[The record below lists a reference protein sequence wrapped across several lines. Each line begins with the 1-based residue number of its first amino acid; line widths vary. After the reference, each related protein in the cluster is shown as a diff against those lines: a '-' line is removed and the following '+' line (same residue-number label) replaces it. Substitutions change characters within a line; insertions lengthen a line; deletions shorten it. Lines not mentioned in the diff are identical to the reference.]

1 MSSNNVGNIT
11 ETEEGR
17 FWAHLIVAAYFSVA
31 TYAVSKRDILGRN
44 SDQSQF
50 LSIFNWLYLD
60 ILVPE
65 TFWWG
70 AHCRI
75 KGASSYEH
83 DDEDEWDDGAE
94 SNSMITVTIAEP
106 TGLVHSIEIAPSAT
120 VQELKEQMCAHT
132 VASPQRL
139 QLAWDG
145 QVLEEESLSLKAYC
159 LLTGSHL
166 EAIPKVHSI
175 DPALTRPVSP
185 VLMETEQAED
195 PAAPG
200 VANLTNVTRPAS
212 PELATAIARDEEERG
227 ESIRAAVPTQAEPE
241 ASLIDDLGLVA
252 LPPRPP
258 VPAVGIRQAR
268 AASPGRADRPLEL
281 AEKMRG
287 GDEPLLSGE
296 SPPLPLSLAA
306 AEPFAQSPKN
316 QTAASPRRDLRSTGF
331 EFGYNPQYS
340 PSDALSIRRRGRD
353 ALNDR
358 KMVSPARNALLI
370 RRISTKYE
378 HIEDPTRKKGWLRNT
393 LWKVFHR
400 PEKWKVRDI
409 LLYRTGAHGLACFG
423 SKECFKCHEVT
434 AFIVFESPEM
444 PLDIIRRHRD
454 ATQKGWLP
462 KLLQP
467 LQNVCK
473 LCTFVC
479 CPNLSYNR
487 TESSSPRSSAIAA
500 PIVGLETIFGRS
512 RDTDRLKMPQWELQP
527 GPTKED
533 LMARADSKGRWKN
546 LNRPRWQKILST
558 WFGTIAL
565 VVLSGLMIFWST
577 ISVSVNLSSNQTKM
591 VKYDVQNGHVD
602 LSGSSPGAN
611 FLAKY
616 IPTLISFMVI
626 VGILP
631 TLIDFVAY
639 VVEPHY
645 LMSDVYRSVLN
656 KNLLLLLISSLILPS
671 LALTRLQDD
680 VRNNL
685 MAIANR
691 ATSLYDTITSGDDS
705 YEICHDN
712 SSSLDD
718 PGTFWAAL
726 WGFISYPATLLY
738 TGFGS
743 AFGGEAAGYFYRYM
757 THTSLL
763 GLGATLF
770 LIPDKFYRTLSWL
783 FRWEHERRMVWEFPL
798 EYNYSICCSTFAITF
813 VYAIPHPPIL
823 FLGLIY
829 AILRAF
835 GDKCVARLTSKNLS
849 VQLSRGQGAHMT
861 FCRLTLTTLWIMP
874 CLGNQVLASVRA
886 RGQPGQ
892 PFY

>member
-1 MSSNNVGNIT
+1 M
-11 ETEEGR
+11 EEGR
-17 FWAHLIVAAYFSVA
+17 FWAHLIVAAYFSVV
-31 TYAVSKRDILGRN
+31 TYAVSKRDILGR
-44 SDQSQF
+44 SVDQSQF
-50 LSIFNWLYLD
+50 LSIFNWLHLD
-60 ILVPE
+60 VLVPD

-83 DDEDEWDDGAE
+83 DDEDECDDGTDA
-94 SNSMITVTIAEP
+94 NSMITVTIAEP

-120 VQELKEQMCAHT
+120 VQELKEQMCTHT

-166 EAIPKVHSI
+166 EVIPKTQSI

-185 VLMETEQAED
+185 VLMDTEQEEH
-195 PAAPG
+195 PAPPG

-212 PELATAIARDEEERG
+212 PDLATATAREEG
-227 ESIRAAVPTQAEPE
+227 SAVSARAAAPTKAEPE
-241 ASLIDDLGLVA
+241 ASLMDDLGLVA
-252 LPPRPP
+252 LPPRPA
-258 VPAVGIRQAR
+258 VPAVGIGQAR
-268 AASPGRADRPLEL
+268 AASPGCADRPLEL

-287 GDEPLLSGE
+287 GDEPLLSGDPPS
-296 SPPLPLSLAA
+296 SPVSLAA
-306 AEPFAQSPKN
+306 AEPFDQSP
-316 QTAASPRRDLRSTGF
+316 QTQTSASQLDLRSTGF
-331 EFGYNPQYS
+331 EFGYNPQHS
-340 PSDALSIRRRGRD
+340 PSDAKSFRRRGRD

-378 HIEDPTRKKGWLRNT
+378 HIEDPTRRKGWVRNT

-409 LLYRTGAHGLACFG
+409 LLYRTDAHGLACFG

-454 ATQKGWLP
+454 ATQKAWLP

-473 LCTFVC
+473 FCSFVC
-479 CPNLSYNR
+479 CPNLPCQH

-500 PIVGLETIFGRS
+500 PIVGLETIFGRN
-512 RDTDRLKMPQWELQP
+512 RDTDRLRMPQWELQP

-546 LNRPRWQKILST
+546 LNRPRWQKVLST
-558 WFGTIAL
+558 WFGTVSL
-565 VVLSGLMIFWST
+565 VVLSGLMIFEST
-577 ISVSVNLSSNQTKM
+577 TLTVSVNRSRNQTES
-591 VKYDVQNGHVD
+591 VHFHPDTRI
-602 LSGSSPGAN
+602 LEWSGSSPGTN

-616 IPTLISFMVI
+616 FPTLISFMVI

-631 TLIDFVAY
+631 TLIDVVAY

-671 LALTRLQDD
+671 LALTRLQDEMD
-680 VRNNL
+680 KNL
-685 MAIANR
+685 NAIENQF
-691 ATSLYDTITSGDDS
+691 DS
-705 YEICHDN
+705 VVEVIKTGHDNEICHD
-712 SSSLDD
+712 D
-718 PGTFWAAL
+718 PNTVDHPRTVLTAL
-726 WGFISYPATLLY
+726 WGFVSYPATLLY

-743 AFGGEAAGYFYRYM
+743 AFGGEAAGYFFRYM
-757 THTSLL
+757 THTSFL

-835 GDKCVARLTSKNLS
+835 GDKCVARLTYKRIHTVAKRSRPSHDFWCLS
-849 VQLSRGQGAHMT
+849 
-861 FCRLTLTTLWIMP
+861 LTTLWMMP